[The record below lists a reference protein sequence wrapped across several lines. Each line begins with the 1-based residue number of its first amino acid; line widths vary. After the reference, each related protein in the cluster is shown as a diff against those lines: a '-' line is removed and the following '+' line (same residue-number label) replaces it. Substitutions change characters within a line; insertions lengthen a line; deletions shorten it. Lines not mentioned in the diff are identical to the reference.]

1 MQKIIK
7 IANLDCAACAAE
19 LQEELEKIKGISE
32 VSVDFVT
39 QRVNLSYENQQA
51 LEKAVYGIS
60 HFEEVEI
67 IDGNAPKKKE
77 HKLKEIISIAL
88 SLLFFIPALVLELA
102 IGTEGWER
110 WLILGLYLAAF
121 LCAGWSVLLKVA
133 ANLPKVFRGGLHLS
147 LLLDENLLM
156 SVASIGAFAI
166 GESMEGAIVMILYQ
180 IGELLQSI
188 AVGSSRGAIEKLM
201 ALQSGSAIL
210 VEGES
215 QREVDPE
222 ELKEGD
228 IILLRKGDIV
238 SADCRLLEQAAFD
251 TKSVTGEAYYREAKA
266 GEEVL
271 AGFVNVS
278 DAVKAQVLRPV
289 SESAVAKI
297 LNLVENSAAKKAK
310 PEKFITK
317 FSRIYTPVVVL
328 AALLVAV
335 LPPLFLGMSDGAVWM
350 DWVYRGLD
358 VLVISCPC
366 ALIISVPLTY
376 FSGVGSLARAGVLV
390 KGAVYLDELTKVQ
403 TVAFDKTGTLTEGSF
418 SIATVHGDNEVL
430 SLAASAELASSHPL
444 AQAFAHVNA
453 VPAEHVEEVEG
464 RGLRAVIGGKRVGV
478 GSYLFM
484 QEEGVAVPETESGN
498 LCVYVSREGQYLG
511 CVEIE
516 DKLRSDSKSAL
527 EDLKRT
533 GVERLVVLTGDT
545 PQRAEASLKGL
556 PLDDIYAGLLPEQKA
571 ETASQLKKTGK
582 LLFVGDGI
590 NDTPVMAESD
600 VSVAMGGLGSDA
612 AIEASDFVL
621 ASDSLSALPKAVRG
635 AKKTKKIVAEN
646 IIFSIVVK
654 AAFMALSIAGILPLW
669 AAVLGDTGVMLLAV
683 INSMR
688 MRGKLK

>member
-1 MQKIIK
+1 MAIVRLQKLLSERG
-7 IANLDCAACAAE
+7 IASRRKA
-19 LQEELEKIKGISE
+19 EELIAAGKVKVNGHTAKLG
-32 VSVDFVT
+32 DKADDHRDLVT
-39 QRVNLSYENQQA
+39 V
-51 LEKAVYGIS
+51 
-60 HFEEVEI
+60 
-67 IDGNAPKKKE
+67 
-77 HKLKEIISIAL
+77 
-88 SLLFFIPALVLELA
+88 
-102 IGTEGWER
+102 
-110 WLILGLYLAAF
+110 
-121 LCAGWSVLLKVA
+121 
-133 ANLPKVFRGGLHLS
+133 
-147 LLLDENLLM
+147 
-156 SVASIGAFAI
+156 
-166 GESMEGAIVMILYQ
+166 
-180 IGELLQSI
+180 
-188 AVGSSRGAIEKLM
+188 
-201 ALQSGSAIL
+201 
-210 VEGES
+210 
-215 QREVDPE
+215 
-222 ELKEGD
+222 
-228 IILLRKGDIV
+228 
-238 SADCRLLEQAAFD
+238 
-251 TKSVTGEAYYREAKA
+251 
-266 GEEVL
+266 
-271 AGFVNVS
+271 
-278 DAVKAQVLRPV
+278 
-289 SESAVAKI
+289 
-297 LNLVENSAAKKAK
+297 
-310 PEKFITK
+310 
-317 FSRIYTPVVVL
+317 
-328 AALLVAV
+328 
-335 LPPLFLGMSDGAVWM
+335 
-350 DWVYRGLD
+350 
-358 VLVISCPC
+358 
-366 ALIISVPLTY
+366 
-376 FSGVGSLARAGVLV
+376 
-390 KGAVYLDELTKVQ
+390 
-403 TVAFDKTGTLTEGSF
+403 
-418 SIATVHGDNEVL
+418 
-430 SLAASAELASSHPL
+430 
-444 AQAFAHVNA
+444 
-453 VPAEHVEEVEG
+453 
-464 RGLRAVIGGKRVGV
+464 GGKRVGV